1 MKLMIAAALAWSAT
15 AAGPPLSGVDAQIA
29 LRNYEAL
36 LAGQVQLGNLSPKQ
50 RLDVIELDRWLR
62 SQDGPAGPETKQ
74 QCKERLASRTPT
86 RLEEALLDL
95 KCSQRPAP

>member
-1 MKLMIAAALAWSAT
+1 MKLLIAAALAWSAT
-15 AAGPPLSGVDAQIA
+15 ASTPTLRGVDVDTA
-29 LRNYEAL
+29 LRNYRAL
-36 LAGQVQLGNLSPKQ
+36 LAGQRQLADLPPKQ
-50 RLDVIELDRWLR
+50 RYDVIELDRWLR
-62 SQDGPAGPETKQ
+62 SQDGPSGPETKQ